1 MEKIF
6 LEKFV
11 NQHGAIVEV
20 PDSQGKRRK
29 IKDSDPESWELA
41 KNADLLGWKGN
52 GTTER
57 SSRSSLTSA
66 LNPPMQYKLPY
77 HLLMKKPRRWKVLRD
92 YVPVETP

>member
-41 KNADLLGWKGN
+41 KNADLFRLEGKWHNRAKFEKLVDQRLKPAN
-52 GTTER
+52 AIQIALPPLNEKTE
-57 SSRSSLTSA
+57 T
-66 LNPPMQYKLPY
+66 
-77 HLLMKKPRRWKVLRD
+77 
-92 YVPVETP
+92 VESIA